1 MGIIEWRHAVSEE
14 KTNDADEALA
24 VKLPAYRLD
33 GRVAL
38 ITGASAGLGAAIAI
52 GMAQAGAEVAI
63 MARSR
68 EGLDRVAARIRADG
82 GRCTPIACD
91 VTDTAALRRSIA
103 DMARLDV
110 LVNNAGTN
118 FPEPMVEVSDE
129 HLDTMLALNVRSVYL
144 AAQAAVRKMLED
156 AQRRERG
163 GVILNMSSQMGHVG
177 SPNRTVYCM
186 TKHAVEGLT
195 KALAV
200 ELAPQGIRINSIA
213 PTFVDTPLVRRVVN
227 TPERREFVMSRI
239 PMGRLATL
247 EEIVGAAVYL
257 ASPAASMVTG
267 TSLVVDG
274 GWTAQ

>member
-1 MGIIEWRHAVSEE
+1 MSEE
-14 KTNDADEALA
+14 KTNETDEALA

-38 ITGASAGLGAAIAI
+38 VTGASAGLGAAIAI

-68 EGLDRVAARIRADG
+68 EGLERIAERIRVDG
-82 GRCTPIACD
+82 GHCTAIACD
-91 VTDTAALRRSIA
+91 VTDTGSLRRAIA
-103 DMARLDV
+103 GMARLDV

-156 AQRRERG
+156 AQRRDRG

-200 ELAPQGIRINSIA
+200 ELAPQGIRVNSIA

>member
-1 MGIIEWRHAVSEE
+1 MNAPQTPETAPQAMP
-14 KTNDADEALA
+14 TF
-24 VKLPAYRLD
+24 RLD
-33 GRVAL
+33 GRMAL
-38 ITGASAGLGAAIAI
+38 VTGASAGLGAGIAEAF
-52 GMAQAGAEVAI
+52 AQAGAEVVLL
-63 MARSR
+63 ARSR
-68 EGLDRVAARIRADG
+68 DALEAVAARIGHQG
-82 GRCTPIACD
+82 GRCRIALCD
-91 VTDTAALRRSIA
+91 VTDTATLRRVIA
-103 DMARLDV
+103 DLPRLDI

-118 FPEPMVEVSDE
+118 FPEPIVDVSDE

-144 AAQAAVRKMLED
+144 TAQAAVRKMLED
-156 AQRRERG
+156 PDRMATG

-200 ELAPQGIRINSIA
+200 ELAPNGIRVNSIA

-227 TPERREFVMSRI
+227 TPEKREFVMNRI
-239 PMGRLATL
+239 PMGRLAS
-247 EEIVGAAVYL
+247 IGHVAAAAVYL
-257 ASPAASMVTG
+257 ASPAAAMVTG